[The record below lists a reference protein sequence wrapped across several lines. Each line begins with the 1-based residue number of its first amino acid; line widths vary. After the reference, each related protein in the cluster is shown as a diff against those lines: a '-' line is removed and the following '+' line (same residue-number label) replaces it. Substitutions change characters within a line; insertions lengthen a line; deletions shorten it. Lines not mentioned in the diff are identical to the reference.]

1 MACTGSWIVAR
12 IEHPLFFF
20 LTNRFKYSI
29 IYNMT
34 QTEKELI
41 EHLNLIK
48 QAIDK
53 NTEALI
59 LIQQTIRNK

>member
-1 MACTGSWIVAR
+1 
-12 IEHPLFFF
+12 
-20 LTNRFKYSI
+20 
-29 IYNMT
+29 MT
-34 QTEKELI
+34 QIEVQKELI